1 MVGFAG
7 TQVRLLFSPPVLVLH
22 ASALLAFSLERW
34 PSGLR
39 HHVGNV
45 TGQRWPQEFESPSLR
60 QVSVVRNA
68 GVAQLVEHYLAMVD
82 VASSSLVPRSMF
94 NLNNSM
100 CAAPVPP
107 APALARCVSSFNR
120 GVVKRSKTLGFDSS
134 TRRFE
139 SFYPC
144 QFNRCA
150 SPARNYHRV
159 VSSIGDCTWL

>member
-82 VASSSLVPRSMF
+82 VASSSLVPRSIF
-94 NLNNSM
+94 NLKQQH
-100 CAAPVPP
+100 V
-107 APALARCVSSFNR
+107 RCSGPTGAGASSLR
-120 GVVKRSKTLGFDSS
+120 
-134 TRRFE
+134 E
-139 SFYPC
+139 Y
-144 QFNRCA
+144 RCI
-150 SPARNYHRV
+150 R
-159 VSSIGDCTWL
+159 I